1 MKRMGAKNIY
11 LCVQGRELKKSKS
24 LAKSL
29 VQNQQKIPKTEK
41 TRSSNTSMFF
51 RDMEI
56 NKKDIPEKQKNYYL
70 WKRN

>member
-1 MKRMGAKNIY
+1 MKRMRAKNTY

-24 LAKSL
+24 LASL
-29 VQNQQKIPKTEK
+29 VQNQQIIPKTEK
-41 TRSSNTSMFF
+41 TRSSKTSMLF
-51 RDMEI
+51 RDTEK

>member
-1 MKRMGAKNIY
+1 MKIMWAKNTY

-24 LAKSL
+24 LASL
-29 VQNQQKIPKTEK
+29 VQNQQIIPKTEK
-41 TRSSNTSMFF
+41 TRSSNTSMLF